1 MKNLT
6 QKIFL
11 IIMLIVLVVFGV
23 EIYSEFMVNHTYYNT
38 MFASWEN
45 WKTVVAAIIAAGV
58 PVLYL
63 IINKSFSLKKF
74 IIYLVSGLLLFSLLH
89 IRIKDGLVG
98 SGFIIYI
105 INNLLLFVLGA
116 YFIVG
121 TLALGKF
128 ISKLIIKFKE
138 NRIQE
143 LFLNFGLGLGII
155 LLLTQ
160 LLMGFGLFHPV
171 VVRVIFLGLSGIIWL
186 MRYELKE
193 DKNIISNLL
202 SGFKLENLKKN
213 RWQWIMLVLVIFSI
227 IYYFYGFQLS
237 FIPYSTAWDANHEYL
252 YVPKVI
258 AENFGIIRGNVGT
271 AGAMPFLRHSFIA
284 FWFSI
289 GKIFTGSWLSPDT
302 VAVSM
307 NFLSG
312 PFVLFFGLALIN
324 EAIEYFGEKLKLSQL
339 TKSLSFGTGWMTLLL
354 WLTSGMG
361 AFLVFVDNKTDLGVM
376 ALTILAILSGFI
388 FIRYISENKS
398 KKIFDKE
405 SLKYLILSGFFFALA
420 SMSKPSA
427 FIDVVVFGVLLVLLW
442 INSLVGIGVGT
453 IALGMM
459 GILQPV
465 NAADFMGVA
474 MGKLVVIIGA
484 IITLIGLAQIFIRN
498 TKQELFSK
506 RKLFS
511 YIVVWGISLLAS
523 LLIFKGPRLL
533 YKQVLAKD
541 AGIKN
546 FVEGLF
552 LANNNG
558 KEDKNIELKNKILLA
573 TNDFESLEAQNETDR
588 EILLRS
594 DNINKEG
601 SMEQCLNT
609 KFTKEELE
617 EGKKEAVVGNEDVGR
632 YVGYGWKE
640 FTDKRALSYG
650 LLRLIYP
657 KNNTCYG
664 ANSSARFLCKNKDYI
679 NAGNIEKLEEILKSG
694 KIKVGSPAE
703 ELITKTLEE
712 YKENPDSLR
721 TNIVNLKQYYE
732 NHSIYTQKGKIN
744 VPSLSYGLL
753 RLIYPK
759 NNTCYGAN
767 SSARFLCK
775 NKDYINAGNIE
786 KLEEILKS
794 GKIKVGSPAEELITK
809 TLEEYKE
816 NPDSLRT
823 NIVNLKQ
830 YYENHSIYTQKGKI
844 NVPYRYI
851 IPGNITFNRSLQN
864 LSSYYT
870 DIGFI
875 WMFIFIFTAF
885 GLIYSIIRKNQK
897 LFALSFA
904 TVVGW
909 AIWRVIGGAI
919 LWYGIG
925 LIMRTILVLS
935 MFIQDLINKDNDEG
949 HKLLLV
955 LTLGAL
961 GLWML
966 VQMFFNLIRISSQGA
981 SGPFLW
987 FKQSVGKVTEVTD
1000 DLRIEEKVKI
1010 GYSQKDVFDLQ
1021 FPHYN
1026 KFIEYTK
1033 DRDDKDG
1040 VLIAGTYLQY
1050 FLDNQRNLK
1059 SDGGLAWF
1067 WEQGS
1072 DENTCKMYQRIK
1084 SENIKYLVID
1094 PNIATVVMGEGNE
1107 SLFHRFFA
1115 KTDPISG
1122 KVIEKGSMLML
1133 AQLVDQGYGKL
1144 FYSNNLGAKYG
1155 FGLSDE
1161 ELTPFVGTKS
1171 KDELNYL
1178 RAQLAAA
1185 RFLPNSNELVN
1196 MIAQIFNSRVSNGKA
1211 VGDIADVYGKT
1222 IDEAKIINTMN
1233 VFLSNP
1239 ESVSVM
1245 VSTLTQDERFVL
1257 IQYINLYSS
1266 LRQNNIQQYQ
1276 EMINNIMMASLAGGS
1291 QLIIVELR

>member
-1 MKNLT
+1 MFLLFLKKFMKNLT

-11 IIMLIVLVVFGV
+11 IIMLVVLVVFWV
-23 EIYSEFMVNHTYYNT
+23 EIYSEFMVNHTYYNS

-45 WKTVVAAIIAAGV
+45 WKTVIAAIIAAWV

-89 IRIKDGLVG
+89 IRIKDGLVW

-105 INNLLLFVLGA
+105 INNLLLFVLWA
-116 YFIVG
+116 YFIVW

-160 LLMGFGLFHPV
+160 LLMWFGLFHPV
-171 VVRVIFLGLSGIIWL
+171 VVRIIFLGLSWIIWL
-186 MRYELKE
+186 MRDELKE

-202 SGFKLENLKKN
+202 SGFKLENVKKN
-213 RWQWIMLVLVIFSI
+213 RWQWIMLVLIIFSI

-258 AENFGIIRGNVGT
+258 AENFGIIRGNVWI
-271 AGAMPFLRHSFIA
+271 AGGMPFLRHSFIA

-289 GKIFTGSWLSPDT
+289 GKIFTWSWLSPDT

-339 TKSLSFGTGWMTLLL
+339 TKSLSFWTGWMTLLL

-442 INSLVGIGVGT
+442 INSLVGIWVWT

-459 GILQPV
+459 WILQPV
-465 NAADFMGVA
+465 NAADFMWVA
-474 MGKLVVIIGA
+474 MWKLVVIIWA
-484 IITLIGLAQIFIRN
+484 IITLIWLAQIFIRN

-511 YIVVWGISLLAS
+511 YIVVWWISLLAS
-523 LLIFKGPRLL
+523 LLIFKWPRLL

-541 AGIKN
+541 AWIKN

-552 LANNNG
+552 LANNG
-558 KEDKNIELKNKILLA
+558 KENKNIELKNKVLLA

-594 DNINKEG
+594 DNINKEW
-601 SMEQCLNT
+601 SMERCLNK

-617 EGKKEAVVGNEDVGR
+617 EWKKEAVVWNEDVGR
-632 YVGYGWKE
+632 YVWYGWKE
-640 FTDKRALSYG
+640 FTDKRALSYW

-694 KIKVGSPAE
+694 KIKVWSPAE

-732 NHSIYTQKGKIN
+732 NHSIYTQKW
-744 VPSLSYGLL
+744 
-753 RLIYPK
+753 
-759 NNTCYGAN
+759 
-767 SSARFLCK
+767 
-775 NKDYINAGNIE
+775 
-786 KLEEILKS
+786 
-794 GKIKVGSPAEELITK
+794 
-809 TLEEYKE
+809 
-816 NPDSLRT
+816 
-823 NIVNLKQ
+823 
-830 YYENHSIYTQKGKI
+830 KI

-851 IPGNITFNRSLQN
+851 IPWNITFNRSLQN

-875 WMFIFIFTAF
+875 WMFVFIFTAF

-909 AIWRVIGGAI
+909 AIWRVIGWAI

-961 GLWML
+961 GIWMI
-966 VQMFFNLIRISSQGA
+966 VQMFFNLIRISSQWA
-981 SGPFLW
+981 SWPFLW

-1010 GYSQKDVFDLQ
+1010 WYSQKDVFDLQ

-1059 SDGGLAWF
+1059 SDGWLAWF
-1067 WEQGS
+1067 WEQWS

-1094 PNIATVVMGEGNE
+1094 PNIATVVMWEGNE

-1133 AQLVDQGYGKL
+1133 AQLVDQWYGKL
-1144 FYSNNLGAKYG
+1144 FYSNNLWAKYG

-1161 ELTPFVGTKS
+1161 ELTPFVWTKS

-1196 MIAQIFNSRVSNGKA
+1196 MIAQIFSSRVSNGKA
-1211 VGDIADVYGKT
+1211 VWDIADVYGKT

>member
-1 MKNLT
+1 MFLLFLKKFMKNLT

-11 IIMLIVLVVFGV
+11 IIMLIVLVIFWV
-23 EIYSEFMVNHTYYNT
+23 EIYSEFMVNHTYYNS

-45 WKTVVAAIIAAGV
+45 WKTVIAAIIAAWV

-89 IRIKDGLVG
+89 IRIKDGLVW

-105 INNLLLFVLGA
+105 INNLLLFVLWA
-116 YFIVG
+116 YFIVW

-160 LLMGFGLFHPV
+160 LLMWFGLFHPV
-171 VVRVIFLGLSGIIWL
+171 VVRVIFLGLSWIIWL
-186 MRYELKE
+186 MRDELKE

-202 SGFKLENLKKN
+202 SGFKLENVKKN
-213 RWQWIMLVLVIFSI
+213 RWQWIMLVLIIFSI

-258 AENFGIIRGNVGT
+258 AENFGIIRGNVWT

-289 GKIFTGSWLSPDT
+289 GKIFTWSWLSPDT

-339 TKSLSFGTGWMTLLL
+339 TKSLSFWTGWMTLLL

-427 FIDVVVFGVLLVLLW
+427 FIDVVVFGVLLLLLW
-442 INSLVGIGVGT
+442 INSLVGIWVWT

-459 GILQPV
+459 WILQPV
-465 NAADFMGVA
+465 NAADFMWVA
-474 MGKLVVIIGA
+474 MWKLVVIIWA
-484 IITLIGLAQIFIRN
+484 IITLIWLAQIFIRN

-511 YIVVWGISLLAS
+511 YIVVWWISLLAS
-523 LLIFKGPRLL
+523 LLIFKWPRLL

-541 AGIKN
+541 AWIKN

-552 LANNNG
+552 LANNN
-558 KEDKNIELKNKILLA
+558 DKKDKSIELKNKILLA

-594 DNINKEG
+594 DNTNKEW
-601 SMEQCLNT
+601 SMERCLNA

-617 EGKKEAVVGNEDVGR
+617 EWKKEAVVWNEDVGR
-632 YVGYGWKE
+632 YVWYGWKE
-640 FTDKRALSYG
+640 FTDKRALSYW

-679 NAGNIEKLEEILKSG
+679 NAGNVEKLEEILKSG
-694 KIKVGSPAE
+694 KIKAWSPAE
-703 ELITKTLEE
+703 ELITKTLDE

-732 NHSIYTQKGKIN
+732 NHSIYTQKW
-744 VPSLSYGLL
+744 
-753 RLIYPK
+753 
-759 NNTCYGAN
+759 
-767 SSARFLCK
+767 
-775 NKDYINAGNIE
+775 
-786 KLEEILKS
+786 
-794 GKIKVGSPAEELITK
+794 
-809 TLEEYKE
+809 
-816 NPDSLRT
+816 
-823 NIVNLKQ
+823 
-830 YYENHSIYTQKGKI
+830 KI

-851 IPGNITFNRSLQN
+851 IPWNITFNRSLQN

-875 WMFIFIFTAF
+875 WMFVFIFTAF

-909 AIWRVIGGAI
+909 AIWRVIGLAI

-961 GLWML
+961 GIWMI
-966 VQMFFNLIRISSQGA
+966 VQMFFNLIRISSQWA
-981 SGPFLW
+981 SWPFLW

-1010 GYSQKDVFDLQ
+1010 WYSQKDVFDLQ

-1059 SDGGLAWF
+1059 SDGWLAWF
-1067 WEQGS
+1067 WEQWS

-1084 SENIKYLVID
+1084 SKNIKYLVID
-1094 PNIATVVMGEGNE
+1094 PNIATVVMWEGNE

-1133 AQLVDQGYGKL
+1133 AQLVDQWYGKL
-1144 FYSNNLGAKYG
+1144 FYSNNLWAKYG

-1161 ELTPFVGTKS
+1161 ELTPFVWTKS

-1211 VGDIADVYGKT
+1211 VWDIADVYGKT

-1245 VSTLTQDERFVL
+1245 VSTLTQNERFVL

>member
-1 MKNLT
+1 MKSLS

-11 IIMLIVLVVFGV
+11 VIMLVVLVVFGV
-23 EIYSEFMVNHTYYNT
+23 EIYSEFIANHTYYNS

-45 WKTVVAAIIAAGV
+45 WKTVISAIVATGV

-63 IINKSFSLKKF
+63 IINKKFSLKKF
-74 IIYLVSGLLLFSLLH
+74 IIYLISGLLIFSLLH
-89 IRIKDGLVG
+89 MGIKDGLIG
-98 SGFIIYI
+98 SGFVIFI
-105 INNLLLFVLGA
+105 INNLLLFILGA
-116 YFIVG
+116 YFVVG

-128 ISKLIIKFKE
+128 LSKKITKFKE

-155 LLLTQ
+155 LLLSQT
-160 LLMGFGLFHPV
+160 LMGFGLFHPIV
-171 VVRVIFLGLSGIIWL
+171 IRIIFLGLAGMIWL
-186 MRYELKE
+186 MKNELKE

-213 RWQWIMLVLVIFSI
+213 RWQWIMLILVIFSI

-271 AGAMPFLRHSFIA
+271 AGTIPFLRHSFIA

-289 GKIFTGSWLSPDT
+289 GKVFSGSWLSPDT
-302 VAVSM
+302 IAVSM

-312 PFVLFFGLALIN
+312 PLVLFFGLALIN

-339 TKSLSFGTGWMTLLL
+339 SKSLSLGTGWMTLLL

-376 ALTILAILSGFI
+376 ALRILAILSGFV
-388 FIRYISENKS
+388 FIRYISEHKS
-398 KKIFDKE
+398 KKLFDIE
-405 SLKYLILSGFFFALA
+405 SLKYLIMSGFFFALA
-420 SMSKPSA
+420 SMAKPTA
-427 FIDVVVFGVLLVLLW
+427 FIDIVVFGVLLLVLW
-442 INSLVGIGVGT
+442 INSLIGFGIGT

-459 GILQPV
+459 GILQPG
-465 NAADFMGVA
+465 NAVDFMGSS
-474 MGKLVVIIGA
+474 MGKWVVIIGA
-484 IITLIGLAQIFIRN
+484 IITIIGLIQLFIKN
-498 TKQELFSK
+498 KKQELFSK
-506 RKLFS
+506 KKLFS
-511 YIVVWGISLLAS
+511 YIVVWGISLVAS
-523 LLIFKGPRLL
+523 LLVFKGPRVL
-533 YKQVLAKD
+533 YKQVVAKD
-541 AGIKN
+541 IGIKN

-552 LANNNG
+552 LVNN
-558 KEDKNIELKNKILLA
+558 DKLENKKFELENKILLV
-573 TNDFESLEAQNETDR
+573 TNNFEDLESQNEIDR
-588 EILLRS
+588 EYREFLS
-594 DNINKEG
+594 DISSSNREL
-601 SMEQCLNT
+601 SFEQCLNT
-609 KFTKEELE
+609 EFTKEELE
-617 EGKKEAVVGNEDVGR
+617 KGKKEAVVGNEDVGR

-679 NAGNIEKLEEILKSG
+679 NAGNLEKLEEFLKSG
-694 KIKVGSPAE
+694 KIKVGSQAE
-703 ELITKTLEE
+703 NLITKTLEE
-712 YKENPDSLR
+712 YQENSGSLR

-732 NHSIYTQKGKIN
+732 NHSVYTQKGKI
-744 VPSLSYGLL
+744 S
-753 RLIYPK
+753 
-759 NNTCYGAN
+759 
-767 SSARFLCK
+767 
-775 NKDYINAGNIE
+775 
-786 KLEEILKS
+786 
-794 GKIKVGSPAEELITK
+794 
-809 TLEEYKE
+809 
-816 NPDSLRT
+816 
-823 NIVNLKQ
+823 
-830 YYENHSIYTQKGKI
+830 
-844 NVPYRYI
+844 VPYRYI

-875 WMFIFIFTAF
+875 WMFVFIFTVF
-885 GLIYSIIRKNQK
+885 GLIYSIIRRNQK

-904 TVVGW
+904 TVIGW

-925 LIMRTILVLS
+925 LIMRTILVVS
-935 MFIQDLINKDNDEG
+935 MFIQDLINKENDEN

-955 LTLGAL
+955 LTLGIL
-961 GLWML
+961 GLWMI

-987 FKQSVGKVTEVTD
+987 FKQSVGKVTEVAD
-1000 DLRIEEKVKI
+1000 DLRIEENVKI

-1026 KFIEYTK
+1026 KFIEHTK
-1033 DRDDKDG
+1033 NRNDNDG

-1050 FLDNQRNLK
+1050 FLDNQKNIK
-1059 SDGGLAWF
+1059 FDGGLSWF

-1072 DENTCKMYQRIK
+1072 DENVCKMYQRIR

-1115 KTDPISG
+1115 KTDPING
-1122 KVIEKGSMLML
+1122 KVLEKGSILML
-1133 AQLVDQGYGKL
+1133 AQLIDQGYGKL

-1155 FGLSDE
+1155 FELNDE
-1161 ELTPFVGTKS
+1161 ELSSFLGEKS
-1171 KDELNYL
+1171 KNELTYI

-1185 RFLPNSNELVN
+1185 RFLENSNDLVN
-1196 MIAQIFNSRVSNGKA
+1196 TIAQIFNARVSNGQA
-1211 VGDIADVYGKT
+1211 ISDIADVYGKT

-1239 ESVSVM
+1239 ENVSAM
-1245 VSTLTQDERFVL
+1245 VASLTQDERFVL
-1257 IQYINLYSS
+1257 IQYINLYSV
-1266 LRQNNIQQYQ
+1266 LKQNNIQQYQ
-1276 EMINNIMMASLAGGS
+1276 EMINNIMMNSLAGGS
-1291 QLIIVELR
+1291 QLIVVELR

>member
-1 MKNLT
+1 MFLLFLKKFMKNLT

-11 IIMLIVLVVFGV
+11 IIMLVVLVVFWV
-23 EIYSEFMVNHTYYNT
+23 EIYSEFMVNHTYYNS

-45 WKTVVAAIIAAGV
+45 WKTVIAAIIAAWI

-89 IRIKDGLVG
+89 IRIKDGLVW

-105 INNLLLFVLGA
+105 INNLLLFVLWA
-116 YFIVG
+116 YFIVW

-160 LLMGFGLFHPV
+160 LLMWFGLFHPV
-171 VVRVIFLGLSGIIWL
+171 VVRIIFLGLSWIIWL
-186 MRYELKE
+186 MRDELKE

-202 SGFKLENLKKN
+202 SGFKLENVKKN
-213 RWQWIMLVLVIFSI
+213 RWQWIMLVLIIFSI

-258 AENFGIIRGNVGT
+258 AENFGIIRGNVWI
-271 AGAMPFLRHSFIA
+271 AGGMPFLRHSFIA

-289 GKIFTGSWLSPDT
+289 GKIFTWSWLSPDT

-339 TKSLSFGTGWMTLLL
+339 TKSLSFWTGWMTLLL

-442 INSLVGIGVGT
+442 INSLVGIWVWT

-459 GILQPV
+459 WILQPV
-465 NAADFMGVA
+465 NAADFMWVA
-474 MGKLVVIIGA
+474 MWKWIAIIWVII
-484 IITLIGLAQIFIRN
+484 ILIWLVQMFIKN

-511 YIVVWGISLLAS
+511 YIVVWWISLLAS
-523 LLIFKGPRLL
+523 LLIFKWPRLL

-541 AGIKN
+541 AWIKN

-552 LANNNG
+552 LANNG
-558 KEDKNIELKNKILLA
+558 KENKNIELKNKVLLA

-594 DNINKEG
+594 DNINKEW
-601 SMEQCLNT
+601 SMERCLNK

-617 EGKKEAVVGNEDVGR
+617 EWKKEAVVWNEDVGR
-632 YVGYGWKE
+632 YVWYGWKE
-640 FTDKRALSYG
+640 FTDKRALSYW

-694 KIKVGSPAE
+694 KIKVWSPAE

-732 NHSIYTQKGKIN
+732 NHSIYTQKW
-744 VPSLSYGLL
+744 
-753 RLIYPK
+753 
-759 NNTCYGAN
+759 
-767 SSARFLCK
+767 
-775 NKDYINAGNIE
+775 
-786 KLEEILKS
+786 
-794 GKIKVGSPAEELITK
+794 
-809 TLEEYKE
+809 
-816 NPDSLRT
+816 
-823 NIVNLKQ
+823 
-830 YYENHSIYTQKGKI
+830 KI

-851 IPGNITFNRSLQN
+851 IPWNITFNRSLQN

-875 WMFIFIFTAF
+875 WMFVFIFTAF

-909 AIWRVIGGAI
+909 AIWRVIGWAI

-961 GLWML
+961 GIWMI
-966 VQMFFNLIRISSQGA
+966 VQMFFNLIRISSQWA
-981 SGPFLW
+981 SWPFLW

-1010 GYSQKDVFDLQ
+1010 WYSQKDVFDLQ

-1059 SDGGLAWF
+1059 SDGWLAWF
-1067 WEQGS
+1067 WEQWS

-1094 PNIATVVMGEGNE
+1094 PNIATVVMWEGNE

-1133 AQLVDQGYGKL
+1133 AQLVDQWYGKL
-1144 FYSNNLGAKYG
+1144 FYSNNLWAKYG

-1161 ELTPFVGTKS
+1161 ELTPFVWTKS

-1196 MIAQIFNSRVSNGKA
+1196 MIAQIFSSRVSNGKA
-1211 VGDIADVYGKT
+1211 VWDIADVYGKT

>member
-1 MKNLT
+1 MFLLFLKKFMKNLT

-11 IIMLIVLVVFGV
+11 IIMLVVLVVFWV
-23 EIYSEFMVNHTYYNT
+23 EIYSEFMVNHTYYNS

-45 WKTVVAAIIAAGV
+45 WKTVIAAIIAAWI

-89 IRIKDGLVG
+89 IRIKDGLVW

-105 INNLLLFVLGA
+105 INNLLLFVLWA
-116 YFIVG
+116 YFIVW

-160 LLMGFGLFHPV
+160 LLMWFGLFHPV
-171 VVRVIFLGLSGIIWL
+171 VVRIIFLGLSWIIWL
-186 MRYELKE
+186 MRDELKE

-202 SGFKLENLKKN
+202 SGFKLENVKKN
-213 RWQWIMLVLVIFSI
+213 RWQWIMLVLIIFSI

-258 AENFGIIRGNVGT
+258 AENFGIIRGNVWI
-271 AGAMPFLRHSFIA
+271 AGGMPFLRHSFIA

-289 GKIFTGSWLSPDT
+289 GKIFTWSWLSPDT

-339 TKSLSFGTGWMTLLL
+339 TKSLSFWTGWMTLLL

-442 INSLVGIGVGT
+442 INSLVGIWVWT

-459 GILQPV
+459 WILQPV
-465 NAADFMGVA
+465 NAADFMWVA
-474 MGKLVVIIGA
+474 MWKWIAIIWVII
-484 IITLIGLAQIFIRN
+484 ILIWLVQMFIKN

-511 YIVVWGISLLAS
+511 YIVVWWISLLAS
-523 LLIFKGPRLL
+523 LLIFKWPRLL

-541 AGIKN
+541 AWIKN

-552 LANNNG
+552 LANNG
-558 KEDKNIELKNKILLA
+558 KENKNIELKNKVLLA
-573 TNDFESLEAQNETDR
+573 TNDTDR
-588 EILLRS
+588 EILLIWKLRSTKWRS
-594 DNINKEG
+594 DNINKEW
-601 SMEQCLNT
+601 SMERCLNK

-617 EGKKEAVVGNEDVGR
+617 EWKKEAVVWNEDVGR
-632 YVGYGWKE
+632 YVWYGWKE
-640 FTDKRALSYG
+640 FTDKRALSYW

-694 KIKVGSPAE
+694 KIKVWSPAE

-732 NHSIYTQKGKIN
+732 NHSIYTQKW
-744 VPSLSYGLL
+744 
-753 RLIYPK
+753 
-759 NNTCYGAN
+759 
-767 SSARFLCK
+767 
-775 NKDYINAGNIE
+775 
-786 KLEEILKS
+786 
-794 GKIKVGSPAEELITK
+794 
-809 TLEEYKE
+809 
-816 NPDSLRT
+816 
-823 NIVNLKQ
+823 
-830 YYENHSIYTQKGKI
+830 KI

-851 IPGNITFNRSLQN
+851 IPWNITFNRSLQN

-875 WMFIFIFTAF
+875 WMFVFIFTAF

-909 AIWRVIGGAI
+909 AIWRVIGWAI

-961 GLWML
+961 GIWMI
-966 VQMFFNLIRISSQGA
+966 VQMFFNLIRISSQWA
-981 SGPFLW
+981 SWPFLW

-1010 GYSQKDVFDLQ
+1010 WYSQKDVFDLQ

-1059 SDGGLAWF
+1059 SDGWLAWF
-1067 WEQGS
+1067 WEQWS

-1094 PNIATVVMGEGNE
+1094 PNIATVVMWEGNE

-1133 AQLVDQGYGKL
+1133 AQLVDQWYGKL
-1144 FYSNNLGAKYG
+1144 FYSNNLWAKYG

-1161 ELTPFVGTKS
+1161 ELTPFVWTKS

-1196 MIAQIFNSRVSNGKA
+1196 MIAQIFSSRVSNGKA
-1211 VGDIADVYGKT
+1211 VWDIADVYGKT

>member
-1 MKNLT
+1 MFLLFLKKFMKNLT

-11 IIMLIVLVVFGV
+11 IIMLVVLVVFWV
-23 EIYSEFMVNHTYYNT
+23 EIYSEFMVNHTYYNS

-45 WKTVVAAIIAAGV
+45 WKTVIAAIIAAWI

-89 IRIKDGLVG
+89 IRIKDGLVW

-105 INNLLLFVLGA
+105 INNLLLFVLWA
-116 YFIVG
+116 YFIVW

-160 LLMGFGLFHPV
+160 LLMWFGLFHPV
-171 VVRVIFLGLSGIIWL
+171 VVRIIFLGLSWIIWL
-186 MRYELKE
+186 MRDELKE

-202 SGFKLENLKKN
+202 SGFKLENVKKN
-213 RWQWIMLVLVIFSI
+213 RWQWIMLVLIIFSI

-258 AENFGIIRGNVGT
+258 AENFGIIRGNVWI
-271 AGAMPFLRHSFIA
+271 AGGMPFLRHSFIA

-289 GKIFTGSWLSPDT
+289 GKIFTWSWLSPDT

-339 TKSLSFGTGWMTLLL
+339 TKSLSFWTGWMTLLL

-442 INSLVGIGVGT
+442 INSLVGIWVWT

-459 GILQPV
+459 WILQPV
-465 NAADFMGVA
+465 NAADFMWVA
-474 MGKLVVIIGA
+474 MWKLVVIIWA
-484 IITLIGLAQIFIRN
+484 IITLIWLAQIFIRN

-511 YIVVWGISLLAS
+511 YIVVWWISLLAS
-523 LLIFKGPRLL
+523 LLIFKWPRLL

-541 AGIKN
+541 AWIKN

-552 LANNNG
+552 LANND
-558 KEDKNIELKNKILLA
+558 KEDKNIELKNKVLLA

-594 DNINKEG
+594 DNINKEW

-617 EGKKEAVVGNEDVGR
+617 EWKKEAVVWNEDVGR
-632 YVGYGWKE
+632 YVWYGWKE
-640 FTDKRALSYG
+640 FTDKRALSYW

-694 KIKVGSPAE
+694 KIKVWSPAE

-732 NHSIYTQKGKIN
+732 NHSIYTQKW
-744 VPSLSYGLL
+744 
-753 RLIYPK
+753 
-759 NNTCYGAN
+759 
-767 SSARFLCK
+767 
-775 NKDYINAGNIE
+775 
-786 KLEEILKS
+786 
-794 GKIKVGSPAEELITK
+794 
-809 TLEEYKE
+809 
-816 NPDSLRT
+816 
-823 NIVNLKQ
+823 
-830 YYENHSIYTQKGKI
+830 KI

-851 IPGNITFNRSLQN
+851 IPWNITFNRSLQN

-875 WMFIFIFTAF
+875 WMFVFIFTAF

-909 AIWRVIGGAI
+909 AIWRVIGWAI

-961 GLWML
+961 GIWMI
-966 VQMFFNLIRISSQGA
+966 VQMFFNLIRISSQWA
-981 SGPFLW
+981 SWPFLW

-1010 GYSQKDVFDLQ
+1010 WYSQKDVFDLQ

-1059 SDGGLAWF
+1059 SDGWLAWF
-1067 WEQGS
+1067 WEQWS

-1094 PNIATVVMGEGNE
+1094 PNIATVVMWEGNE

-1133 AQLVDQGYGKL
+1133 AQLVDQWYGKL
-1144 FYSNNLGAKYG
+1144 FYSNNLWAKYG

-1161 ELTPFVGTKS
+1161 ELTPFVWTKS

-1211 VGDIADVYGKT
+1211 VWDIADVYGKT

>member
-11 IIMLIVLVVFGV
+11 IIMLIVLVVFWV
-23 EIYSEFMVNHTYYNT
+23 EIYSEFMVNHTYYNS

-45 WKTVVAAIIAAGV
+45 WKTVIAAIIAAWI

-89 IRIKDGLVG
+89 IRIKDGLVW

-105 INNLLLFVLGA
+105 INNLLLFVLWA
-116 YFIVG
+116 YFIVW

-160 LLMGFGLFHPV
+160 LLMWFGLFHPV
-171 VVRVIFLGLSGIIWL
+171 VVRIIFLGLSWIIWL
-186 MRYELKE
+186 MRDELKE
-193 DKNIISNLL
+193 DKNIISDLL
-202 SGFKLENLKKN
+202 SGFKLENVKKN
-213 RWQWIMLVLVIFSI
+213 RWQWIMLVLIIFSI

-258 AENFGIIRGNVGT
+258 AENFGIIRGNVWT

-289 GKIFTGSWLSPDT
+289 GKIFTWSWLSPDT

-339 TKSLSFGTGWMTLLL
+339 TKSLSFWTGWMTLLL

-398 KKIFDKE
+398 KKLFDKE

-427 FIDVVVFGVLLVLLW
+427 FIDVVVFGVLLLLLW
-442 INSLVGIGVGT
+442 INSLVGIGVWT

-459 GILQPV
+459 WILQPV
-465 NAADFMGVA
+465 NAVDFMWVA
-474 MGKLVVIIGA
+474 MWKWVVIIWA
-484 IITLIGLAQIFIRN
+484 IITLIWLVQMFIKN

-511 YIVVWGISLLAS
+511 YIVVWWISLLAS
-523 LLIFKGPRLL
+523 LLIFKWPRLL
-533 YKQVLAKD
+533 YKQVLAED
-541 AGIKN
+541 TWIKN

-552 LANNNG
+552 LANND
-558 KEDKNIELKNKILLA
+558 KEDKNIELKNKVLLA
-573 TNDFESLEAQNETDR
+573 TNDFENLEAQNETDR

-594 DNINKEG
+594 DNINKEW
-601 SMEQCLNT
+601 SMERCLNT

-617 EGKKEAVVGNEDVGR
+617 EWKKEAVVWNEDVGR
-632 YVGYGWKE
+632 YVWYGWKE
-640 FTDKRALSYG
+640 FTDKRALSYW

-679 NAGNIEKLEEILKSG
+679 NAGNVEKLEEILKSG
-694 KIKVGSPAE
+694 KIKAWSPAE
-703 ELITKTLEE
+703 ELIIKTLDE

-732 NHSIYTQKGKIN
+732 NHSIYTQKW
-744 VPSLSYGLL
+744 
-753 RLIYPK
+753 
-759 NNTCYGAN
+759 
-767 SSARFLCK
+767 
-775 NKDYINAGNIE
+775 
-786 KLEEILKS
+786 
-794 GKIKVGSPAEELITK
+794 
-809 TLEEYKE
+809 
-816 NPDSLRT
+816 
-823 NIVNLKQ
+823 
-830 YYENHSIYTQKGKI
+830 KI

-851 IPGNITFNRSLQN
+851 IPWNITFNRSLQN

-875 WMFIFIFTAF
+875 WMFVFIFTAF

-909 AIWRVIGGAI
+909 AIWRVIWWAI

-966 VQMFFNLIRISSQGA
+966 VQMFFNLIRISSQWA
-981 SGPFLW
+981 SWPFLW
-987 FKQSVGKVTEVTD
+987 FKQSVGQVTEVTD
-1000 DLRIEEKVKI
+1000 DLRIEEKIKI
-1010 GYSQKDVFDLQ
+1010 WYSQKDVFDLQ

-1050 FLDNQRNLK
+1050 FWIIKNLK
-1059 SDGGLAWF
+1059 FDGWLAWF
-1067 WEQGS
+1067 WEQWS

-1084 SENIKYLVID
+1084 SENVKHLVID
-1094 PNIATVVMGEGNE
+1094 PNIATVVMWEGNE

-1133 AQLVDQGYGKL
+1133 AQLVDQWYGKL
-1144 FYSNNLGAKYG
+1144 FYSNNLWAKYG

-1161 ELTPFVGTKS
+1161 ELTPFVWTKS

-1196 MIAQIFNSRVSNGKA
+1196 MIAQIFNSRILNGKA
-1211 VGDIADVYGKT
+1211 VWDIADVYGK
-1222 IDEAKIINTMN
+1222 IVDEAKIINAVN
-1233 VFLSNP
+1233 VFLSTP
-1239 ESVSVM
+1239 ESTPVI
-1245 VSTLTQDERFVL
+1245 VSTLTQDERFIL

-1266 LRQNNIQQYQ
+1266 LKQNNIQQYQ

>member
-11 IIMLIVLVVFGV
+11 IIMLIVLVVFWV
-23 EIYSEFMVNHTYYNT
+23 EIYSEFMINHTYYNS

-45 WKTVVAAIIAAGV
+45 WKTVIAAIIAAWI

-89 IRIKDGLVG
+89 IRIKDGLVW

-105 INNLLLFVLGA
+105 INNLLLFVLWA
-116 YFIVG
+116 YFIVW

-160 LLMGFGLFHPV
+160 LLMWFGLFHPV
-171 VVRVIFLGLSGIIWL
+171 VVRIIFLGLSWIIWL
-186 MRYELKE
+186 MRDELKE
-193 DKNIISNLL
+193 DKNIISDLL
-202 SGFKLENLKKN
+202 SGFKLENVKKN
-213 RWQWIMLVLVIFSI
+213 RWQWIMLVLIIFSI

-258 AENFGIIRGNVGT
+258 AENFGIIRGNVWT

-289 GKIFTGSWLSPDT
+289 GKIFTWSWLSPDT

-339 TKSLSFGTGWMTLLL
+339 TKSLSFWTGWMTLLL

-398 KKIFDKE
+398 KKLFDKE

-427 FIDVVVFGVLLVLLW
+427 FIDVVVFGVLLLLLW
-442 INSLVGIGVGT
+442 INSLVGIGVWT

-459 GILQPV
+459 WILQPV
-465 NAADFMGVA
+465 NAVDFMWVA
-474 MGKLVVIIGA
+474 MWKWVVIIWA
-484 IITLIGLAQIFIRN
+484 IITLIWLVQMFIKN

-511 YIVVWGISLLAS
+511 YIVVWWISLLAS
-523 LLIFKGPRLL
+523 LLIFKWPRLL
-533 YKQVLAKD
+533 YKQVLAED
-541 AGIKN
+541 TWIKN

-552 LANNNG
+552 LANND
-558 KEDKNIELKNKILLA
+558 KEDKNIELKNKVLLA
-573 TNDFESLEAQNETDR
+573 TNDFENLEAQNETDR

-594 DNINKEG
+594 DNINKEW
-601 SMEQCLNT
+601 SMERCLNT

-617 EGKKEAVVGNEDVGR
+617 EWKKEAVVWNEDVGR
-632 YVGYGWKE
+632 YVWYGWKE
-640 FTDKRALSYG
+640 FTDKRALSYW

-679 NAGNIEKLEEILKSG
+679 NAGNVEKLEEILKSG
-694 KIKVGSPAE
+694 KIKAWSPAE
-703 ELITKTLEE
+703 ELITKTLDE

-732 NHSIYTQKGKIN
+732 NHSIYTQKW
-744 VPSLSYGLL
+744 
-753 RLIYPK
+753 
-759 NNTCYGAN
+759 
-767 SSARFLCK
+767 
-775 NKDYINAGNIE
+775 
-786 KLEEILKS
+786 
-794 GKIKVGSPAEELITK
+794 
-809 TLEEYKE
+809 
-816 NPDSLRT
+816 
-823 NIVNLKQ
+823 
-830 YYENHSIYTQKGKI
+830 KI

-851 IPGNITFNRSLQN
+851 IPWNITFNRSLQN

-875 WMFIFIFTAF
+875 WMFVFIFTAF

-909 AIWRVIGGAI
+909 AIWRVIWWAI

-966 VQMFFNLIRISSQGA
+966 VQMFFNLIRISSQWA
-981 SGPFLW
+981 SWPFLW
-987 FKQSVGKVTEVTD
+987 FKQSVGQVTEVTD
-1000 DLRIEEKVKI
+1000 DLRIEEKIKI
-1010 GYSQKDVFDLQ
+1010 WYSQKDVFDLQ

-1050 FLDNQRNLK
+1050 FLDNQKNLK
-1059 SDGGLAWF
+1059 FDGWLAWF
-1067 WEQGS
+1067 WEQWS

-1084 SENIKYLVID
+1084 SENVKHLVID
-1094 PNIATVVMGEGNE
+1094 PNIATVVMWEGNE

-1133 AQLVDQGYGKL
+1133 AQLVDQWYGKL
-1144 FYSNNLGAKYG
+1144 FYSNNLWAKYG

-1161 ELTPFVGTKS
+1161 ELTPFVWTKS

-1196 MIAQIFNSRVSNGKA
+1196 MIAQIFNSRILNGKA
-1211 VGDIADVYGKT
+1211 VWDIADVYGK
-1222 IDEAKIINTMN
+1222 IVDEAKIINAVN
-1233 VFLSNP
+1233 VFLSTP
-1239 ESVSVM
+1239 ESTPVI
-1245 VSTLTQDERFVL
+1245 VSTLTQDERFIL

-1266 LRQNNIQQYQ
+1266 LKQNNIQQYQ

>member
-11 IIMLIVLVVFGV
+11 IIMLIVLVVFWV
-23 EIYSEFMVNHTYYNT
+23 EIYSEFMVNHTYYNS

-45 WKTVVAAIIAAGV
+45 WKTVIAAIIAAWI

-89 IRIKDGLVG
+89 IRIKDGLVW

-105 INNLLLFVLGA
+105 INNLLLFVLWA
-116 YFIVG
+116 YFIVW

-160 LLMGFGLFHPV
+160 LLMWFGLFHPV
-171 VVRVIFLGLSGIIWL
+171 VVRIIFLGLSWIIWL
-186 MRYELKE
+186 MRDELKE
-193 DKNIISNLL
+193 DKNIISDLL
-202 SGFKLENLKKN
+202 SGFKLENVKKN
-213 RWQWIMLVLVIFSI
+213 RWQWIMLVLIIFSI

-258 AENFGIIRGNVGT
+258 AENFGIIRGNVWT

-289 GKIFTGSWLSPDT
+289 GKIFTWSWLSPDT

-339 TKSLSFGTGWMTLLL
+339 TKSLSFWTGWMTLLL

-398 KKIFDKE
+398 KKLFDKE

-427 FIDVVVFGVLLVLLW
+427 FIDVVVFGVLLLLLW
-442 INSLVGIGVGT
+442 INSLVGIGVWT

-459 GILQPV
+459 WILQPV
-465 NAADFMGVA
+465 NAVDFMWVA
-474 MGKLVVIIGA
+474 MWKWVVIIWA
-484 IITLIGLAQIFIRN
+484 IITLIWLVQMFIKN

-511 YIVVWGISLLAS
+511 YIVVWWISLLAS
-523 LLIFKGPRLL
+523 LLIFKWPRLL
-533 YKQVLAKD
+533 YKQVLAED
-541 AGIKN
+541 TWIKN

-552 LANNNG
+552 LANND
-558 KEDKNIELKNKILLA
+558 KEDKNIELKNKVLLA
-573 TNDFESLEAQNETDR
+573 TNDFENLEAQNETDR

-594 DNINKEG
+594 DNINKEW
-601 SMEQCLNT
+601 SMERCLNT

-617 EGKKEAVVGNEDVGR
+617 EWKKEAVVWNEDVGR
-632 YVGYGWKE
+632 YVWYGWKE
-640 FTDKRALSYG
+640 FTDKRALSYW

-679 NAGNIEKLEEILKSG
+679 NAGNVEKLEEILKSG
-694 KIKVGSPAE
+694 KIKAWSPAE
-703 ELITKTLEE
+703 ELIIKTLDE

-732 NHSIYTQKGKIN
+732 NHSIYTQKW
-744 VPSLSYGLL
+744 
-753 RLIYPK
+753 
-759 NNTCYGAN
+759 
-767 SSARFLCK
+767 
-775 NKDYINAGNIE
+775 
-786 KLEEILKS
+786 
-794 GKIKVGSPAEELITK
+794 
-809 TLEEYKE
+809 
-816 NPDSLRT
+816 
-823 NIVNLKQ
+823 
-830 YYENHSIYTQKGKI
+830 KI

-851 IPGNITFNRSLQN
+851 IPWNITFNRSLQN

-875 WMFIFIFTAF
+875 WMFVFIFTAF

-909 AIWRVIGGAI
+909 AIWRVIWWAI

-966 VQMFFNLIRISSQGA
+966 VQMFFNLIRISSQWA
-981 SGPFLW
+981 SWPFLW
-987 FKQSVGKVTEVTD
+987 FKQSVGQVTEVTD
-1000 DLRIEEKVKI
+1000 DLRIEEKIKI
-1010 GYSQKDVFDLQ
+1010 WYSQKDVFDLQ

-1050 FLDNQRNLK
+1050 FLDNQKNLK
-1059 SDGGLAWF
+1059 FDGWLAWF
-1067 WEQGS
+1067 WEQWS

-1084 SENIKYLVID
+1084 SENVKHLVID
-1094 PNIATVVMGEGNE
+1094 PNIATVVMWEGNE

-1133 AQLVDQGYGKL
+1133 AQLVDQWYGKL
-1144 FYSNNLGAKYG
+1144 FYSNNLWAKYG

-1161 ELTPFVGTKS
+1161 ELTPFVWTKS

-1196 MIAQIFNSRVSNGKA
+1196 MIAQIFNSRILNGKA
-1211 VGDIADVYGKT
+1211 VWDIADVYGK
-1222 IDEAKIINTMN
+1222 IVDEAKIINAVN
-1233 VFLSNP
+1233 VFLSTP
-1239 ESVSVM
+1239 ESTPVI
-1245 VSTLTQDERFVL
+1245 VSTLTQDERFIL

-1266 LRQNNIQQYQ
+1266 LKQNNIQQYQ
-1276 EMINNIMMASLAGGS
+1276 EMINSIMMASLAGGS

>member
-11 IIMLIVLVVFGV
+11 IIMLIVLVVFWV
-23 EIYSEFMVNHTYYNT
+23 EIYSEFMVNHTYYNS

-45 WKTVVAAIIAAGV
+45 WKTVIAAIIAAWI

-89 IRIKDGLVG
+89 IRIKDGLVW

-105 INNLLLFVLGA
+105 INNLLLFVLWA
-116 YFIVG
+116 YFIVW

-160 LLMGFGLFHPV
+160 LLMWFGLFHPV
-171 VVRVIFLGLSGIIWL
+171 VVRIIFLGLSWIIWL
-186 MRYELKE
+186 MRDELKE
-193 DKNIISNLL
+193 DKNIISDLL
-202 SGFKLENLKKN
+202 SGFKLENVKKN
-213 RWQWIMLVLVIFSI
+213 RWQWIMLVLIIFSI

-258 AENFGIIRGNVGT
+258 AENFGIIRGNVWT

-289 GKIFTGSWLSPDT
+289 GKIFTWSWLSPDT

-339 TKSLSFGTGWMTLLL
+339 TKSLSFWTGWMTLLL

-398 KKIFDKE
+398 KKLFDKE

-427 FIDVVVFGVLLVLLW
+427 FIDVVVFGVLLLLLW
-442 INSLVGIGVGT
+442 INSLVGIGVWT

-459 GILQPV
+459 WILQPV
-465 NAADFMGVA
+465 NAVDFMWVA
-474 MGKLVVIIGA
+474 MWKWVVIIWA
-484 IITLIGLAQIFIRN
+484 IITLIWLVQMFIKN

-511 YIVVWGISLLAS
+511 YIVVWWISLLAS
-523 LLIFKGPRLL
+523 LLIFKWPRLL
-533 YKQVLAKD
+533 YRQVLAKD
-541 AGIKN
+541 TWIKN

-552 LANNNG
+552 LANND
-558 KEDKNIELKNKILLA
+558 KEDKNIELKNKVLLA
-573 TNDFESLEAQNETDR
+573 TNDFENLEAQNETDR

-594 DNINKEG
+594 DNINKEW
-601 SMEQCLNT
+601 SMERCLNT

-617 EGKKEAVVGNEDVGR
+617 EWKKEAVVWNEDVGR
-632 YVGYGWKE
+632 YVWYGWKE
-640 FTDKRALSYG
+640 FTDKRALSYW

-679 NAGNIEKLEEILKSG
+679 NAGNVEKLEEILKSG
-694 KIKVGSPAE
+694 KIKAWSPAE
-703 ELITKTLEE
+703 ELIIKTLDE

-732 NHSIYTQKGKIN
+732 NHSIYTQKW
-744 VPSLSYGLL
+744 
-753 RLIYPK
+753 
-759 NNTCYGAN
+759 
-767 SSARFLCK
+767 
-775 NKDYINAGNIE
+775 
-786 KLEEILKS
+786 
-794 GKIKVGSPAEELITK
+794 
-809 TLEEYKE
+809 
-816 NPDSLRT
+816 
-823 NIVNLKQ
+823 
-830 YYENHSIYTQKGKI
+830 KI

-851 IPGNITFNRSLQN
+851 IPWNITFNRSLQN

-875 WMFIFIFTAF
+875 WMFVFIFTAF

-909 AIWRVIGGAI
+909 AIWRVIWWAI

-966 VQMFFNLIRISSQGA
+966 VQMFFNLIRISSQWA
-981 SGPFLW
+981 SWPFLW
-987 FKQSVGKVTEVTD
+987 FKQSVGQVTEVTD
-1000 DLRIEEKVKI
+1000 DLRIEEKIKI
-1010 GYSQKDVFDLQ
+1010 WYSQKDVFDLQ

-1050 FLDNQRNLK
+1050 FLDNQKNLK
-1059 SDGGLAWF
+1059 FDGWLAWF
-1067 WEQGS
+1067 WEQWS

-1084 SENIKYLVID
+1084 SENVKHLVID
-1094 PNIATVVMGEGNE
+1094 PNIATVVMWEGNE

-1133 AQLVDQGYGKL
+1133 AQLVDQWYGKL
-1144 FYSNNLGAKYG
+1144 FYSNNLWAKYG

-1161 ELTPFVGTKS
+1161 ELTPFVWTKS

-1196 MIAQIFNSRVSNGKA
+1196 MIAQIFNSRILNGKA
-1211 VGDIADVYGKT
+1211 VWDIADVYGK
-1222 IDEAKIINTMN
+1222 IVDEAKIINAVN
-1233 VFLSNP
+1233 VFLSTP
-1239 ESVSVM
+1239 ESTPVI
-1245 VSTLTQDERFVL
+1245 VSTLTQDERFIL

-1266 LRQNNIQQYQ
+1266 LKQNNIQQYQ

>member
-11 IIMLIVLVVFGV
+11 IIMLIVLVVFWV
-23 EIYSEFMVNHTYYNT
+23 EIYSEFMVNHTYYNS

-45 WKTVVAAIIAAGV
+45 WKTVIAAIIAAWI

-89 IRIKDGLVG
+89 IRIKDGLVW

-105 INNLLLFVLGA
+105 INNLLLFVLWA
-116 YFIVG
+116 YFIVW

-160 LLMGFGLFHPV
+160 LLMWFGLFHPV
-171 VVRVIFLGLSGIIWL
+171 VVRIIFLGLSWIIWL
-186 MRYELKE
+186 MRDELKE
-193 DKNIISNLL
+193 DKNIISDLL
-202 SGFKLENLKKN
+202 SGFKLENVKKN
-213 RWQWIMLVLVIFSI
+213 RWQWIMLVLIIFSI

-258 AENFGIIRGNVGT
+258 AENFGIIRGNVWT

-289 GKIFTGSWLSPDT
+289 GKIFTWSWLSPDT

-339 TKSLSFGTGWMTLLL
+339 TKSLSFWTGWMTLLL

-398 KKIFDKE
+398 KKLFDKE

-427 FIDVVVFGVLLVLLW
+427 FIDVVVFGVLLLLLW
-442 INSLVGIGVGT
+442 INSLVGIGVWT

-459 GILQPV
+459 WILQPV
-465 NAADFMGVA
+465 NAVDFMWVA
-474 MGKLVVIIGA
+474 MWKWVVIIWA
-484 IITLIGLAQIFIRN
+484 IITLIWLVQMFIKN

-511 YIVVWGISLLAS
+511 YIVVWWISLLAS
-523 LLIFKGPRLL
+523 LLIFKWPRLL
-533 YKQVLAKD
+533 YKQVLAED
-541 AGIKN
+541 TWIKN

-552 LANNNG
+552 LANND
-558 KEDKNIELKNKILLA
+558 KEDKNIELKNKVLLA
-573 TNDFESLEAQNETDR
+573 TNDFENLEAQNETDR

-594 DNINKEG
+594 DNINKEW
-601 SMEQCLNT
+601 SMERCLNT

-617 EGKKEAVVGNEDVGR
+617 EWKKEAVVWNEDVGR
-632 YVGYGWKE
+632 YVWYGWKE
-640 FTDKRALSYG
+640 FTDKRALSYW

-679 NAGNIEKLEEILKSG
+679 NAGNVEKLEEILKSG
-694 KIKVGSPAE
+694 KIKAWSPAE
-703 ELITKTLEE
+703 ELIIKTLDE

-732 NHSIYTQKGKIN
+732 NHSIYTQKW
-744 VPSLSYGLL
+744 
-753 RLIYPK
+753 
-759 NNTCYGAN
+759 
-767 SSARFLCK
+767 
-775 NKDYINAGNIE
+775 
-786 KLEEILKS
+786 
-794 GKIKVGSPAEELITK
+794 
-809 TLEEYKE
+809 
-816 NPDSLRT
+816 
-823 NIVNLKQ
+823 
-830 YYENHSIYTQKGKI
+830 KI

-851 IPGNITFNRSLQN
+851 IPWNITFNRSLQN

-875 WMFIFIFTAF
+875 WMFVFIFTAF

-909 AIWRVIGGAI
+909 AIWRVIWWAI

-961 GLWML
+961 GIWML
-966 VQMFFNLIRISSQGA
+966 VQMFFNLIRISSQWA
-981 SGPFLW
+981 SWPFLW
-987 FKQSVGKVTEVTD
+987 FKQSVGQVTEVTD
-1000 DLRIEEKVKI
+1000 DLRIEEKIKI
-1010 GYSQKDVFDLQ
+1010 WYSQKDVFDLQ

-1050 FLDNQRNLK
+1050 FLDNQKNLK
-1059 SDGGLAWF
+1059 FDGWLAWF
-1067 WEQGS
+1067 WEQWS

-1084 SENIKYLVID
+1084 SENVKHLVID
-1094 PNIATVVMGEGNE
+1094 PNIATVVMWEGNE

-1133 AQLVDQGYGKL
+1133 AQLVDQWYGKL
-1144 FYSNNLGAKYG
+1144 FYSNNLWAKYG

-1161 ELTPFVGTKS
+1161 ELTPFVWTKS

-1196 MIAQIFNSRVSNGKA
+1196 MIAQIFNSRILNGKA
-1211 VGDIADVYGKT
+1211 VWDIADVYGK
-1222 IDEAKIINTMN
+1222 IVDEAKIINAVN
-1233 VFLSNP
+1233 VFLSTP
-1239 ESVSVM
+1239 ESTPVI
-1245 VSTLTQDERFVL
+1245 VSTLTQDERFIL

-1266 LRQNNIQQYQ
+1266 LKQNNIQQYQ

>member
-1 MKNLT
+1 MFLLFLKKFMKNLT

-11 IIMLIVLVVFGV
+11 IIMLVVLVVFWV
-23 EIYSEFMVNHTYYNT
+23 EIYSEFMVNHTYYNS

-45 WKTVVAAIIAAGV
+45 WKTVIAAIIAAWV

-89 IRIKDGLVG
+89 IRIKDGLVW

-105 INNLLLFVLGA
+105 INDLLLFVLWA
-116 YFIVG
+116 YFIVW

-160 LLMGFGLFHPV
+160 LLMWFGLFHPV
-171 VVRVIFLGLSGIIWL
+171 VVRIIFLGLSWIIWL
-186 MRYELKE
+186 MRDELKE

-258 AENFGIIRGNVGT
+258 AENFGIIRGNVWI
-271 AGAMPFLRHSFIA
+271 AGGMPFLRHSFIA

-289 GKIFTGSWLSPDT
+289 GKIFTWSWLSPDT

-339 TKSLSFGTGWMTLLL
+339 TKSLSFWTGWMTLLL

-442 INSLVGIGVGT
+442 INSLVGIWVWT

-459 GILQPV
+459 WILQPV
-465 NAADFMGVA
+465 NAADFMWVA
-474 MGKLVVIIGA
+474 MWKLVVIIWA
-484 IITLIGLAQIFIRN
+484 IITLIWLAQIFIRN

-511 YIVVWGISLLAS
+511 YIVVWWISLLAS
-523 LLIFKGPRLL
+523 LLIFKWPRLL

-541 AGIKN
+541 AWIKN

-552 LANNNG
+552 LANND
-558 KEDKNIELKNKILLA
+558 KEDKNIELKNKVLLA

-594 DNINKEG
+594 DNINKEW

-617 EGKKEAVVGNEDVGR
+617 EWKKEAVVWNEDVGR
-632 YVGYGWKE
+632 YVWYGWKE
-640 FTDKRALSYG
+640 FTDKRALSYW

-694 KIKVGSPAE
+694 KIKVWSPAE

-732 NHSIYTQKGKIN
+732 NHSIYTQKW
-744 VPSLSYGLL
+744 
-753 RLIYPK
+753 
-759 NNTCYGAN
+759 
-767 SSARFLCK
+767 
-775 NKDYINAGNIE
+775 
-786 KLEEILKS
+786 
-794 GKIKVGSPAEELITK
+794 
-809 TLEEYKE
+809 
-816 NPDSLRT
+816 
-823 NIVNLKQ
+823 
-830 YYENHSIYTQKGKI
+830 KI

-851 IPGNITFNRSLQN
+851 IPWNITFNRSLQN

-875 WMFIFIFTAF
+875 WMFVFIFTAF

-909 AIWRVIGGAI
+909 AIWRVIGWAI

-961 GLWML
+961 GIWMI
-966 VQMFFNLIRISSQGA
+966 VQMFFNLIRISSQWA
-981 SGPFLW
+981 SWPFLW

-1010 GYSQKDVFDLQ
+1010 WYSQKDVFDLQ

-1059 SDGGLAWF
+1059 SDGWLAWF
-1067 WEQGS
+1067 WEQWS

-1094 PNIATVVMGEGNE
+1094 PNIATVVMWEGNE

-1133 AQLVDQGYGKL
+1133 AQLVDQWYGKL
-1144 FYSNNLGAKYG
+1144 FYSNNLWAKYG

-1161 ELTPFVGTKS
+1161 ELTPFVWTKS

-1196 MIAQIFNSRVSNGKA
+1196 MIAQIFSSRVSNGKA
-1211 VGDIADVYGKT
+1211 VWDIADVYGKT

>member
-11 IIMLIVLVVFGV
+11 IIMLIVLVIFWV
-23 EIYSEFMVNHTYYNT
+23 EIYSEFMVNHTYYNS

-45 WKTVVAAIIAAGV
+45 WKTVIAAIIAAWV

-89 IRIKDGLVG
+89 IRIKDGLVW

-105 INNLLLFVLGA
+105 INNLLLFVLWA
-116 YFIVG
+116 YFIVW
-121 TLALGKF
+121 TLALGRF
-128 ISKLIIKFKE
+128 VSKLIIKFKE

-160 LLMGFGLFHPV
+160 LLMWFGLFHPV
-171 VVRVIFLGLSGIIWL
+171 VVRVIFLGLSWIIWL

-258 AENFGIIRGNVGT
+258 AENFGIIRGNVWT

-289 GKIFTGSWLSPDT
+289 GKIFTWSWLSPDT

-339 TKSLSFGTGWMTLLL
+339 TKSLSFWTGWMTLLL

-398 KKIFDKE
+398 KKLFDKE

-427 FIDVVVFGVLLVLLW
+427 FIDVVVFGVLLLLLW
-442 INSLVGIGVGT
+442 INSLVGIWVWT

-459 GILQPV
+459 WILQPV
-465 NAADFMGVA
+465 NAVDFMWVA
-474 MGKLVVIIGA
+474 MWKWVVIIWA
-484 IITLIGLAQIFIRN
+484 IITLIWLVQMFIKN
-498 TKQELFSK
+498 TKQELFPK

-511 YIVVWGISLLAS
+511 YIVVWWISLLAS
-523 LLIFKGPRLL
+523 LLIFKWPRLL

-541 AGIKN
+541 TWIKN

-552 LANNNG
+552 LANND
-558 KEDKNIELKNKILLA
+558 KEDKNIELKNKVLLA

-594 DNINKEG
+594 DNTNKEW
-601 SMEQCLNT
+601 SMERCLNA

-617 EGKKEAVVGNEDVGR
+617 EWKKEAVVWNEDVGR
-632 YVGYGWKE
+632 YVWYGWKE
-640 FTDKRALSYG
+640 FTDKRALSYW

-679 NAGNIEKLEEILKSG
+679 NAGNVEKLEEILKSG
-694 KIKVGSPAE
+694 KIKAWSPAE
-703 ELITKTLEE
+703 ELIIKTLDE

-732 NHSIYTQKGKIN
+732 NHSIYTQKW
-744 VPSLSYGLL
+744 
-753 RLIYPK
+753 
-759 NNTCYGAN
+759 
-767 SSARFLCK
+767 
-775 NKDYINAGNIE
+775 
-786 KLEEILKS
+786 
-794 GKIKVGSPAEELITK
+794 
-809 TLEEYKE
+809 
-816 NPDSLRT
+816 
-823 NIVNLKQ
+823 
-830 YYENHSIYTQKGKI
+830 KI

-851 IPGNITFNRSLQN
+851 IPWNITFNRSLQN

-875 WMFIFIFTAF
+875 WMFVFIFTAF

-909 AIWRVIGGAI
+909 AIWRVIWWAI

-961 GLWML
+961 GIWMI
-966 VQMFFNLIRISSQGA
+966 VQMFFNLIRISSQWA
-981 SGPFLW
+981 SWPFLW

-1010 GYSQKDVFDLQ
+1010 WYSQKDVFDLQ

-1059 SDGGLAWF
+1059 SDGWLAWF
-1067 WEQGS
+1067 WEQWS

-1094 PNIATVVMGEGNE
+1094 PNIATVVMWEGNE

-1133 AQLVDQGYGKL
+1133 AQLVDQWYGKL
-1144 FYSNNLGAKYG
+1144 FYSNNLWAKYG

-1161 ELTPFVGTKS
+1161 ELTPFVWTKS

-1196 MIAQIFNSRVSNGKA
+1196 MIAQIFSSRVSNGKA
-1211 VGDIADVYGKT
+1211 VWDIADVYGKT

>member
-1 MKNLT
+1 MFLLFLKKFMKNLT

-11 IIMLIVLVVFGV
+11 IIMLIVLVIFWV
-23 EIYSEFMVNHTYYNT
+23 EIYSEFMVNHTYYNS

-45 WKTVVAAIIAAGV
+45 WKTVIAAIIAAWV

-89 IRIKDGLVG
+89 IRIKDGLVW

-105 INNLLLFVLGA
+105 INNLLLFVLWA
-116 YFIVG
+116 YFIVW

-160 LLMGFGLFHPV
+160 LLMWFGLFHPV
-171 VVRVIFLGLSGIIWL
+171 VVRVIFLGLSWIIWL
-186 MRYELKE
+186 MRDELKE

-202 SGFKLENLKKN
+202 SGFKLENVKKN
-213 RWQWIMLVLVIFSI
+213 RWQWIMLVLIIFSI

-258 AENFGIIRGNVGT
+258 AENFGIIRGNVWT

-289 GKIFTGSWLSPDT
+289 GKIFTWSWLSPDT

-339 TKSLSFGTGWMTLLL
+339 TKSLSFWTGWMTLLL

-442 INSLVGIGVGT
+442 INSLVGIWVWT

-459 GILQPV
+459 WILQPV
-465 NAADFMGVA
+465 NAVDFMWVA
-474 MGKLVVIIGA
+474 MWKWIAIIWVII
-484 IITLIGLAQIFIRN
+484 ILIWLVQMFIKN

-511 YIVVWGISLLAS
+511 YIVVWWISLLAS
-523 LLIFKGPRLL
+523 LLIFKWPRLL

-541 AGIKN
+541 AWIKN

-552 LANNNG
+552 LANNG
-558 KEDKNIELKNKILLA
+558 KENKNIELKNKVLLA

-594 DNINKEG
+594 DNTNKEW
-601 SMEQCLNT
+601 SMERCLNA

-617 EGKKEAVVGNEDVGR
+617 EWKKEAVVWNEDVGR
-632 YVGYGWKE
+632 YVWYGWKE
-640 FTDKRALSYG
+640 FTDKRALSYW

-679 NAGNIEKLEEILKSG
+679 NAGNVEKLEEILKSG
-694 KIKVGSPAE
+694 KIKAWSPAE
-703 ELITKTLEE
+703 ELITKTLDE

-732 NHSIYTQKGKIN
+732 NHSIYTQKW
-744 VPSLSYGLL
+744 
-753 RLIYPK
+753 
-759 NNTCYGAN
+759 
-767 SSARFLCK
+767 
-775 NKDYINAGNIE
+775 
-786 KLEEILKS
+786 
-794 GKIKVGSPAEELITK
+794 
-809 TLEEYKE
+809 
-816 NPDSLRT
+816 
-823 NIVNLKQ
+823 
-830 YYENHSIYTQKGKI
+830 KI

-851 IPGNITFNRSLQN
+851 IPWNITFNRSLQN

-875 WMFIFIFTAF
+875 WMFVFIFTAF

-909 AIWRVIGGAI
+909 AIWRVIGWAI

-961 GLWML
+961 GIWMI
-966 VQMFFNLIRISSQGA
+966 VQMFFNLIRISSQWA
-981 SGPFLW
+981 SWPFLW

-1010 GYSQKDVFDLQ
+1010 WYSQKDVFDLQ

-1059 SDGGLAWF
+1059 SDGWLAWF
-1067 WEQGS
+1067 WEQWS

-1094 PNIATVVMGEGNE
+1094 PNIATVVMWEGNE

-1133 AQLVDQGYGKL
+1133 AQLVDQWYGKL
-1144 FYSNNLGAKYG
+1144 FYSNNLWAKYG

-1161 ELTPFVGTKS
+1161 ELTPFVWTKS

-1196 MIAQIFNSRVSNGKA
+1196 MIAQIFSSRVSNGKA
-1211 VGDIADVYGKT
+1211 VWDIADVYGKT

>member
-1 MKNLT
+1 
-6 QKIFL
+6 
-11 IIMLIVLVVFGV
+11 
-23 EIYSEFMVNHTYYNT
+23 
-38 MFASWEN
+38 MFASWGN
-45 WKTVVAAIIAAGV
+45 WKTVIAAIIAAWV

-89 IRIKDGLVG
+89 IRIKDGLVW

-105 INNLLLFVLGA
+105 INNLLLFVLWA
-116 YFIVG
+116 YFIVW
-121 TLALGKF
+121 TLALGRF
-128 ISKLIIKFKE
+128 VSKLIIKFKE

-160 LLMGFGLFHPV
+160 LLMWFGLFHPV
-171 VVRVIFLGLSGIIWL
+171 VVRVIFLGLSWIIWL

-258 AENFGIIRGNVGT
+258 AENFGIIRGNVWT

-289 GKIFTGSWLSPDT
+289 GKIFTWSWLSPDT

-339 TKSLSFGTGWMTLLL
+339 TKSLSFWTGWMTLLL

-442 INSLVGIGVGT
+442 INSLVGIWVWT

-459 GILQPV
+459 WILQPV
-465 NAADFMGVA
+465 NAADFMWVA
-474 MGKLVVIIGA
+474 MWKLVVIIWA
-484 IITLIGLAQIFIRN
+484 IITLIWLAQIFIRN

-511 YIVVWGISLLAS
+511 YIVVWWISLLAS
-523 LLIFKGPRLL
+523 LLIFKWPRLL

-541 AGIKN
+541 AWIKN

-594 DNINKEG
+594 DNINKEW

-617 EGKKEAVVGNEDVGR
+617 EWKKEAVVWNEDVGR
-632 YVGYGWKE
+632 YVWYGWKE
-640 FTDKRALSYG
+640 FTDKRALSYW

-694 KIKVGSPAE
+694 KIKVWSPAE

-732 NHSIYTQKGKIN
+732 NHSIYTQKW
-744 VPSLSYGLL
+744 
-753 RLIYPK
+753 
-759 NNTCYGAN
+759 
-767 SSARFLCK
+767 
-775 NKDYINAGNIE
+775 
-786 KLEEILKS
+786 
-794 GKIKVGSPAEELITK
+794 
-809 TLEEYKE
+809 
-816 NPDSLRT
+816 
-823 NIVNLKQ
+823 
-830 YYENHSIYTQKGKI
+830 KI

-851 IPGNITFNRSLQN
+851 IPWNITFNRSLQN

-909 AIWRVIGGAI
+909 AIWRVIGWAI

-966 VQMFFNLIRISSQGA
+966 VQMFFNLIRISSQWA
-981 SGPFLW
+981 SWPFLW

-1010 GYSQKDVFDLQ
+1010 WYSQKDVFDLQ

-1059 SDGGLAWF
+1059 SDGWLAWF
-1067 WEQGS
+1067 WEQWS

-1094 PNIATVVMGEGNE
+1094 PNIATVVMWEGNE

-1133 AQLVDQGYGKL
+1133 AQLVDQWYGKL
-1144 FYSNNLGAKYG
+1144 FYSNNLWAKYG

-1161 ELTPFVGTKS
+1161 ELTPFVWTKS

-1211 VGDIADVYGKT
+1211 VWDIADVYGKT

>member
-11 IIMLIVLVVFGV
+11 IIMLIVLVVFWV

-45 WKTVVAAIIAAGV
+45 WKTVVAAIIAAWV

-89 IRIKDGLVG
+89 IRIKDGLVW

-105 INNLLLFVLGA
+105 INNLLLFVLWA
-116 YFIVG
+116 YFIVW

-160 LLMGFGLFHPV
+160 LLMWFGLFHPV
-171 VVRVIFLGLSGIIWL
+171 VVRVIFLGLSWIIWL

-258 AENFGIIRGNVGT
+258 AENFGIIRGNVWT

-289 GKIFTGSWLSPDT
+289 GKIFTWSWLSPDT

-339 TKSLSFGTGWMTLLL
+339 TKSLSFWTGWMTLLL

-427 FIDVVVFGVLLVLLW
+427 FIDVVVFGVLLLLLW
-442 INSLVGIGVGT
+442 INSLVGIWVWT

-459 GILQPV
+459 WILQPV
-465 NAADFMGVA
+465 NAADFMWVA
-474 MGKLVVIIGA
+474 MWKLVVIIWA
-484 IITLIGLAQIFIRN
+484 IITLIWLAQIFIRN

-511 YIVVWGISLLAS
+511 YIVVWWISLLAS
-523 LLIFKGPRLL
+523 LLIFKWPRLL

-541 AGIKN
+541 AWIKN

-552 LANNNG
+552 LANNND
-558 KEDKNIELKNKILLA
+558 KEDKSIELKNKILLA

-594 DNINKEG
+594 DNTNKEW
-601 SMEQCLNT
+601 SMERCLNT

-617 EGKKEAVVGNEDVGR
+617 EWKKEAVVWNEDVGR
-632 YVGYGWKE
+632 YVWYGWKE
-640 FTDKRALSYG
+640 FTDKRALSYW

-679 NAGNIEKLEEILKSG
+679 NAGNVEKLEEILKSG
-694 KIKVGSPAE
+694 KIKAWSPAE
-703 ELITKTLEE
+703 ELIIKTLDE

-732 NHSIYTQKGKIN
+732 NHSIYTQKW
-744 VPSLSYGLL
+744 
-753 RLIYPK
+753 
-759 NNTCYGAN
+759 
-767 SSARFLCK
+767 
-775 NKDYINAGNIE
+775 
-786 KLEEILKS
+786 
-794 GKIKVGSPAEELITK
+794 
-809 TLEEYKE
+809 
-816 NPDSLRT
+816 
-823 NIVNLKQ
+823 
-830 YYENHSIYTQKGKI
+830 KI

-851 IPGNITFNRSLQN
+851 IPWNITFNRSLQN

-875 WMFIFIFTAF
+875 WMFVFIFTAF

-909 AIWRVIGGAI
+909 AIWRVIGWAI

-961 GLWML
+961 GIWMI
-966 VQMFFNLIRISSQGA
+966 VQMFFNLIRISSQWA
-981 SGPFLW
+981 SWPFLW

-1010 GYSQKDVFDLQ
+1010 WYSQKDVFDLQ

-1059 SDGGLAWF
+1059 SDGWLAWF
-1067 WEQGS
+1067 WEQWS

-1094 PNIATVVMGEGNE
+1094 PNIATVVMWEGNE

-1133 AQLVDQGYGKL
+1133 AQLVDQWYGKL
-1144 FYSNNLGAKYG
+1144 FYSNNLWAKYG

-1161 ELTPFVGTKS
+1161 ELTPFVWTKS

-1211 VGDIADVYGKT
+1211 VWDIADVYGKT

>member
-11 IIMLIVLVVFGV
+11 IIMLIVLVIFWV
-23 EIYSEFMVNHTYYNT
+23 EIYSEFMVNHTYYNS
-38 MFASWEN
+38 MFASWGN
-45 WKTVVAAIIAAGV
+45 WKTVIAAIIAAWV

-89 IRIKDGLVG
+89 IRIKDGLVW

-105 INNLLLFVLGA
+105 INNLLLFVLWA
-116 YFIVG
+116 YFIVW
-121 TLALGKF
+121 TLALGRF
-128 ISKLIIKFKE
+128 VSKLIIKFKE

-160 LLMGFGLFHPV
+160 LLMWFGLFHPV
-171 VVRVIFLGLSGIIWL
+171 VVRVIFLGLSWIIWL

-258 AENFGIIRGNVGT
+258 AENFGIIRGNVWT

-289 GKIFTGSWLSPDT
+289 GKIFTWSWLSPDT

-339 TKSLSFGTGWMTLLL
+339 TKSLSFWTGWMTLLL

-442 INSLVGIGVGT
+442 INSLVGIWVWT

-459 GILQPV
+459 WILQPV
-465 NAADFMGVA
+465 NAADFMWVA
-474 MGKLVVIIGA
+474 MWKLVVIIWA
-484 IITLIGLAQIFIRN
+484 IITLIWLAQIFIRN

-511 YIVVWGISLLAS
+511 YIVVWWISLLAS
-523 LLIFKGPRLL
+523 LLIFKWPRLL

-541 AGIKN
+541 AWIKN

-594 DNINKEG
+594 DNINKEW

-617 EGKKEAVVGNEDVGR
+617 EWKKEAVVWNEDVGR
-632 YVGYGWKE
+632 YVWYGWKE
-640 FTDKRALSYG
+640 FTDKRALSYW

-694 KIKVGSPAE
+694 KIKVWSPAE

-732 NHSIYTQKGKIN
+732 NHSIYTQKW
-744 VPSLSYGLL
+744 
-753 RLIYPK
+753 
-759 NNTCYGAN
+759 
-767 SSARFLCK
+767 
-775 NKDYINAGNIE
+775 
-786 KLEEILKS
+786 
-794 GKIKVGSPAEELITK
+794 
-809 TLEEYKE
+809 
-816 NPDSLRT
+816 
-823 NIVNLKQ
+823 
-830 YYENHSIYTQKGKI
+830 KI

-851 IPGNITFNRSLQN
+851 IPWNITFNRSLQN

-909 AIWRVIGGAI
+909 AIWRVIGWAI

-966 VQMFFNLIRISSQGA
+966 VQMFFNLIRISSQWA
-981 SGPFLW
+981 SWPFLW

-1010 GYSQKDVFDLQ
+1010 WYSQKDVFDLQ

-1059 SDGGLAWF
+1059 SDGWLAWF
-1067 WEQGS
+1067 WEQWS

-1094 PNIATVVMGEGNE
+1094 PNIATVVMWEGNE

-1133 AQLVDQGYGKL
+1133 AQLVDQWYGKL
-1144 FYSNNLGAKYG
+1144 FYSNNLWAKYG

-1161 ELTPFVGTKS
+1161 ELTPFVWTKS

-1211 VGDIADVYGKT
+1211 VWDIADVYGKT

>member
-11 IIMLIVLVVFGV
+11 IIMLIVLVVFWV
-23 EIYSEFMVNHTYYNT
+23 EIYSEFMVNHTYYNS

-45 WKTVVAAIIAAGV
+45 WKTVIAAIIAAWI

-89 IRIKDGLVG
+89 IRIKDGLVW

-105 INNLLLFVLGA
+105 INNLLLFVLWA
-116 YFIVG
+116 YFIVW

-160 LLMGFGLFHPV
+160 LLMWFGLFHPV
-171 VVRVIFLGLSGIIWL
+171 VVRIIFLGLSWIIWL
-186 MRYELKE
+186 MRDELKE
-193 DKNIISNLL
+193 DKNIISDLL
-202 SGFKLENLKKN
+202 SGFKLENVKKN
-213 RWQWIMLVLVIFSI
+213 RWQWIMLVLIIFSI

-258 AENFGIIRGNVGT
+258 AENFGIIRGNVWT

-289 GKIFTGSWLSPDT
+289 GKIFTWSWLSPDT

-339 TKSLSFGTGWMTLLL
+339 TKSLSFWTGWMTLLL

-398 KKIFDKE
+398 KKLFDKE

-427 FIDVVVFGVLLVLLW
+427 FIDVVVFGVLLLLLW
-442 INSLVGIGVGT
+442 INSLVGIGVWT

-459 GILQPV
+459 WILQPV
-465 NAADFMGVA
+465 NAVDFMWVA
-474 MGKLVVIIGA
+474 MWKWVVIIWA
-484 IITLIGLAQIFIRN
+484 IITLIWLVQMFIKN

-511 YIVVWGISLLAS
+511 YIVVWWISLLAS
-523 LLIFKGPRLL
+523 LLIFKWPRLL
-533 YKQVLAKD
+533 YKQVLAED
-541 AGIKN
+541 TWIKN

-552 LANNNG
+552 LANND
-558 KEDKNIELKNKILLA
+558 KEDKNIELKNKVLLA
-573 TNDFESLEAQNETDR
+573 TNDFENLEAQNETDR

-594 DNINKEG
+594 DNINKEW
-601 SMEQCLNT
+601 SMERCLNT

-617 EGKKEAVVGNEDVGR
+617 EWKKEAVVWNEDVGR
-632 YVGYGWKE
+632 YVWYGWKE
-640 FTDKRALSYG
+640 FTDKRALSYW

-679 NAGNIEKLEEILKSG
+679 NAGNVEKLEEILKSG
-694 KIKVGSPAE
+694 KIKAWSPAE
-703 ELITKTLEE
+703 ELIIKTLDE

-732 NHSIYTQKGKIN
+732 NHSIYTQKW
-744 VPSLSYGLL
+744 
-753 RLIYPK
+753 
-759 NNTCYGAN
+759 
-767 SSARFLCK
+767 
-775 NKDYINAGNIE
+775 
-786 KLEEILKS
+786 
-794 GKIKVGSPAEELITK
+794 
-809 TLEEYKE
+809 
-816 NPDSLRT
+816 
-823 NIVNLKQ
+823 
-830 YYENHSIYTQKGKI
+830 KI

-851 IPGNITFNRSLQN
+851 IPWNITFNRSLQN

-875 WMFIFIFTAF
+875 WMFVFIFTAF

-909 AIWRVIGGAI
+909 AIWRVIWWAI

-966 VQMFFNLIRISSQGA
+966 VQMFFNLIRISSQWA
-981 SGPFLW
+981 SWPFLW
-987 FKQSVGKVTEVTD
+987 FKQSVGQVTEVTD
-1000 DLRIEEKVKI
+1000 DLRIEEKIKI
-1010 GYSQKDVFDLQ
+1010 WYSQKDVFDLQ

-1050 FLDNQRNLK
+1050 FLDNQKNLK
-1059 SDGGLAWF
+1059 FDGWLAWF
-1067 WEQGS
+1067 WEQWS

-1084 SENIKYLVID
+1084 SENVKHLVID
-1094 PNIATVVMGEGNE
+1094 PNIATVVMWEGNE

-1133 AQLVDQGYGKL
+1133 AQLVDQWYGKL
-1144 FYSNNLGAKYG
+1144 FYSNNLWAKYG

-1161 ELTPFVGTKS
+1161 ELTPFVWTKS

-1196 MIAQIFNSRVSNGKA
+1196 MIAQIFNSRILNGKA
-1211 VGDIADVYGKT
+1211 VWDIADVYGK
-1222 IDEAKIINTMN
+1222 IVDEAKIINAVN
-1233 VFLSNP
+1233 VFLSTP
-1239 ESVSVM
+1239 ESTPVI
-1245 VSTLTQDERFVL
+1245 VSTLTQDERFIL

-1266 LRQNNIQQYQ
+1266 LKQNNIQQYQ

>member
-11 IIMLIVLVVFGV
+11 IIMLIVLVVFWV
-23 EIYSEFMVNHTYYNT
+23 EIYSEFMVNHTYYNS

-45 WKTVVAAIIAAGV
+45 WKTVIAAIIAAWI

-89 IRIKDGLVG
+89 IRIKDGLVW

-105 INNLLLFVLGA
+105 INNLLLFVLWA
-116 YFIVG
+116 YFIVW

-160 LLMGFGLFHPV
+160 LLMWFGLFHPV
-171 VVRVIFLGLSGIIWL
+171 VVRIIFLGLSWIIWL
-186 MRYELKE
+186 MRDELKE
-193 DKNIISNLL
+193 DKNIISDLL
-202 SGFKLENLKKN
+202 SGFKLENVKKN
-213 RWQWIMLVLVIFSI
+213 RWQWIMLVLIIFSI

-258 AENFGIIRGNVGT
+258 AENFGIIRGNVWT

-289 GKIFTGSWLSPDT
+289 GKIFTWSWLSPDT

-339 TKSLSFGTGWMTLLL
+339 TKSLSFWTGWMTLLL

-398 KKIFDKE
+398 KKLFDKE

-427 FIDVVVFGVLLVLLW
+427 FIDVVVFGVLLLLLW
-442 INSLVGIGVGT
+442 INSLVGIGVWT

-459 GILQPV
+459 WILQPV
-465 NAADFMGVA
+465 NAVDFMWVA
-474 MGKLVVIIGA
+474 MWKWVVIIWA
-484 IITLIGLAQIFIRN
+484 IITLIWLVQMFIKN

-511 YIVVWGISLLAS
+511 YIVVWWISLLAS
-523 LLIFKGPRLL
+523 LLIFKWPRLL
-533 YKQVLAKD
+533 YKQVLAED
-541 AGIKN
+541 TWIKN

-552 LANNNG
+552 LANND
-558 KEDKNIELKNKILLA
+558 KEDKNIELKNKVLLA
-573 TNDFESLEAQNETDR
+573 TNDFENLEAQNETDR

-594 DNINKEG
+594 DNINKEW
-601 SMEQCLNT
+601 SMERCLNT

-617 EGKKEAVVGNEDVGR
+617 EWKKEAVVWNEDVGR
-632 YVGYGWKE
+632 YVWYGWKE
-640 FTDKRALSYG
+640 FTDKRALSYW

-679 NAGNIEKLEEILKSG
+679 NAGNVEKLEEILKSG
-694 KIKVGSPAE
+694 KIKAWSPAE
-703 ELITKTLEE
+703 ELIIKTLDE

-732 NHSIYTQKGKIN
+732 NHSIYTQKW
-744 VPSLSYGLL
+744 
-753 RLIYPK
+753 
-759 NNTCYGAN
+759 
-767 SSARFLCK
+767 
-775 NKDYINAGNIE
+775 
-786 KLEEILKS
+786 
-794 GKIKVGSPAEELITK
+794 
-809 TLEEYKE
+809 
-816 NPDSLRT
+816 
-823 NIVNLKQ
+823 
-830 YYENHSIYTQKGKI
+830 KI

-851 IPGNITFNRSLQN
+851 IPWNITFNRSLQN

-875 WMFIFIFTAF
+875 WMFVFIFTAF

-909 AIWRVIGGAI
+909 AIWRVIWWAI

-966 VQMFFNLIRISSQGA
+966 VQMFFNLIRISSQWA
-981 SGPFLW
+981 SWPFLW
-987 FKQSVGKVTEVTD
+987 FKQSVGQVTEVTD
-1000 DLRIEEKVKI
+1000 DLRIEEKIKI
-1010 GYSQKDVFDLQ
+1010 WYSQKDVFDLQ

-1050 FLDNQRNLK
+1050 FLDNQKNLK
-1059 SDGGLAWF
+1059 FDGWLAWF
-1067 WEQGS
+1067 WEQWS

-1084 SENIKYLVID
+1084 SKNIKYLVID
-1094 PNIATVVMGEGNE
+1094 PNIATVVMWEGNE

-1133 AQLVDQGYGKL
+1133 AQLVDQWYGKL
-1144 FYSNNLGAKYG
+1144 FYSNNLWAKYG

-1161 ELTPFVGTKS
+1161 ELTPFVWTKS

-1196 MIAQIFNSRVSNGKA
+1196 MIAQIFNSRILNGKA
-1211 VGDIADVYGKT
+1211 VWDIADVYGK
-1222 IDEAKIINTMN
+1222 IVDEAKIINAVN
-1233 VFLSNP
+1233 VFLSTP
-1239 ESVSVM
+1239 ESTPVI
-1245 VSTLTQDERFVL
+1245 VSTLTQDERFIL

-1266 LRQNNIQQYQ
+1266 LKQNNIQQYQ

>member
-11 IIMLIVLVVFGV
+11 IIMLIVLVVFWV
-23 EIYSEFMVNHTYYNT
+23 EIYSEFMVNHTYYNS

-45 WKTVVAAIIAAGV
+45 WKTVIAAIISAWV

-89 IRIKDGLVG
+89 IRIKDGLVW

-105 INNLLLFVLGA
+105 INNLLLFVLWA
-116 YFIVG
+116 YFIVW

-160 LLMGFGLFHPV
+160 LLMWFGLFHPV
-171 VVRVIFLGLSGIIWL
+171 VVRIIFLGLSWIIWL
-186 MRYELKE
+186 MRDELKE
-193 DKNIISNLL
+193 DKNIISDLL
-202 SGFKLENLKKN
+202 SGFKLENVKKN
-213 RWQWIMLVLVIFSI
+213 RWQWIMLVLIIFSI

-258 AENFGIIRGNVGT
+258 AENFGIIRGNVWT

-289 GKIFTGSWLSPDT
+289 GKIFTWSWLSPDT

-339 TKSLSFGTGWMTLLL
+339 TKSLSFWTGWMTLLL

-398 KKIFDKE
+398 KKLFDKE

-427 FIDVVVFGVLLVLLW
+427 FIDVVVFGVLLLLLW
-442 INSLVGIGVGT
+442 INSLVGIGVWT

-459 GILQPV
+459 WILQPV
-465 NAADFMGVA
+465 NAVDFMWVA
-474 MGKLVVIIGA
+474 MWKWVVIIWA
-484 IITLIGLAQIFIRN
+484 IITLIWLVQMFIKN

-511 YIVVWGISLLAS
+511 YIVVWWISLLAS
-523 LLIFKGPRLL
+523 LLIFKWPRLL
-533 YKQVLAKD
+533 YKQVLAED
-541 AGIKN
+541 TWIKN

-552 LANNNG
+552 LANND
-558 KEDKNIELKNKILLA
+558 KEDKNIELKNKVLLA
-573 TNDFESLEAQNETDR
+573 TNDFENLEAQNETDR

-594 DNINKEG
+594 DNINKEW
-601 SMEQCLNT
+601 SMERCLNT

-617 EGKKEAVVGNEDVGR
+617 EWKKEAVVWNEDVGR
-632 YVGYGWKE
+632 YVWYGWKE
-640 FTDKRALSYG
+640 FTDKRALSYW

-679 NAGNIEKLEEILKSG
+679 NAGNVEKLEEILKSG
-694 KIKVGSPAE
+694 KIKAWSPAE
-703 ELITKTLEE
+703 ELITKTLDE

-732 NHSIYTQKGKIN
+732 NHSIYTQKW
-744 VPSLSYGLL
+744 
-753 RLIYPK
+753 
-759 NNTCYGAN
+759 
-767 SSARFLCK
+767 
-775 NKDYINAGNIE
+775 
-786 KLEEILKS
+786 
-794 GKIKVGSPAEELITK
+794 
-809 TLEEYKE
+809 
-816 NPDSLRT
+816 
-823 NIVNLKQ
+823 
-830 YYENHSIYTQKGKI
+830 KI

-851 IPGNITFNRSLQN
+851 IPWNITFNRSLQN

-875 WMFIFIFTAF
+875 WMFVFIFTAF

-909 AIWRVIGGAI
+909 AIWRVIWWAI

-966 VQMFFNLIRISSQGA
+966 VQMFFNLIRISSQWA
-981 SGPFLW
+981 SWPFLW
-987 FKQSVGKVTEVTD
+987 FKQSVGQVTEVTD
-1000 DLRIEEKVKI
+1000 DLRIEEKIKI
-1010 GYSQKDVFDLQ
+1010 WYSQKDVFDLQ

-1050 FLDNQRNLK
+1050 FLDNQKNLK
-1059 SDGGLAWF
+1059 FDGWLAWF
-1067 WEQGS
+1067 WEQWS

-1084 SENIKYLVID
+1084 SENVKHLVID
-1094 PNIATVVMGEGNE
+1094 PNIATVVMWEGNE

-1133 AQLVDQGYGKL
+1133 AQLVDQWYGKL
-1144 FYSNNLGAKYG
+1144 FYSNNLWAKYG

-1161 ELTPFVGTKS
+1161 ELTPFVWTKS

-1196 MIAQIFNSRVSNGKA
+1196 MIAQIFNSRILNGKA
-1211 VGDIADVYGKT
+1211 VWDIADVYGK
-1222 IDEAKIINTMN
+1222 IVDEAKIINAVN
-1233 VFLSNP
+1233 VFLSTP
-1239 ESVSVM
+1239 ESTPVI
-1245 VSTLTQDERFVL
+1245 VSTLTQDERFIL

-1266 LRQNNIQQYQ
+1266 LKQNNIQQYQ

>member
-1 MKNLT
+1 MFLLFLKKFMKNLT

-11 IIMLIVLVVFGV
+11 IIMLIVLVIFWV
-23 EIYSEFMVNHTYYNT
+23 EIYSEFMVNHTYYNS

-45 WKTVVAAIIAAGV
+45 WKTVIAAIIAAWI

-89 IRIKDGLVG
+89 IRIKDGLVW

-105 INNLLLFVLGA
+105 INNLLLFVLWA
-116 YFIVG
+116 YFIVW

-160 LLMGFGLFHPV
+160 LLMWFGLFHPV
-171 VVRVIFLGLSGIIWL
+171 VVRIIFLGLSWIIWL
-186 MRYELKE
+186 MRDELKE

-202 SGFKLENLKKN
+202 SGFKLENVKKN
-213 RWQWIMLVLVIFSI
+213 RWQWIMLVLIIFSI

-258 AENFGIIRGNVGT
+258 AENFGIIRGNVWT

-289 GKIFTGSWLSPDT
+289 GKIFTWSWLSPDT

-339 TKSLSFGTGWMTLLL
+339 TKSLSFWTGWMTLLL

-442 INSLVGIGVGT
+442 INSLVGIWVWT

-459 GILQPV
+459 WILQPV
-465 NAADFMGVA
+465 NAVDFMWVA
-474 MGKLVVIIGA
+474 MWKWIAIIWVII
-484 IITLIGLAQIFIRN
+484 ILIWLVQMFIKN

-511 YIVVWGISLLAS
+511 YIVVWWISLLAS
-523 LLIFKGPRLL
+523 LLIFKWPRLL

-541 AGIKN
+541 AWIKN

-552 LANNNG
+552 LANNG
-558 KEDKNIELKNKILLA
+558 KENKNIELKNKVLLA

-594 DNINKEG
+594 DNINKEW
-601 SMEQCLNT
+601 SMERCLNK

-617 EGKKEAVVGNEDVGR
+617 EWKKEAVVWNEDVGR
-632 YVGYGWKE
+632 YVWYGWKE
-640 FTDKRALSYG
+640 FTDKRALSYW

-694 KIKVGSPAE
+694 KIKVWSPAE

-732 NHSIYTQKGKIN
+732 NHSIYTQKW
-744 VPSLSYGLL
+744 
-753 RLIYPK
+753 
-759 NNTCYGAN
+759 
-767 SSARFLCK
+767 
-775 NKDYINAGNIE
+775 
-786 KLEEILKS
+786 
-794 GKIKVGSPAEELITK
+794 
-809 TLEEYKE
+809 
-816 NPDSLRT
+816 
-823 NIVNLKQ
+823 
-830 YYENHSIYTQKGKI
+830 KI

-851 IPGNITFNRSLQN
+851 IPWNITFNRSLQN

-875 WMFIFIFTAF
+875 WMFVFIFTAF

-909 AIWRVIGGAI
+909 AIWRVIGWAI

-961 GLWML
+961 GIWMI
-966 VQMFFNLIRISSQGA
+966 VQMFFNLIRISSQWA
-981 SGPFLW
+981 SWPFLW

-1010 GYSQKDVFDLQ
+1010 WYSQKDVFDLQ

-1059 SDGGLAWF
+1059 SDGWLAWF
-1067 WEQGS
+1067 WEQWS

-1094 PNIATVVMGEGNE
+1094 PNIATVVMWEGNE

-1133 AQLVDQGYGKL
+1133 AQLVDQWYGKL
-1144 FYSNNLGAKYG
+1144 FYSNNLWAKYG

-1161 ELTPFVGTKS
+1161 ELTPFVWTKS

-1196 MIAQIFNSRVSNGKA
+1196 MIAQIFSSRVSNGKA
-1211 VGDIADVYGKT
+1211 VWDIADVYGKT

>member
-1 MKNLT
+1 MFLLFLKKFMKNLT

-11 IIMLIVLVVFGV
+11 IIMLVVLVVFWV
-23 EIYSEFMVNHTYYNT
+23 EIYSEFMVNHTYYNS

-45 WKTVVAAIIAAGV
+45 WKTVIAAIIAAWI

-89 IRIKDGLVG
+89 IRIKDGLVW

-105 INNLLLFVLGA
+105 INNLLLFVLWA
-116 YFIVG
+116 YFIVW

-160 LLMGFGLFHPV
+160 LLMWFGLFHPV
-171 VVRVIFLGLSGIIWL
+171 VVRIIFLGLSWIIWL
-186 MRYELKE
+186 MRDELKE

-202 SGFKLENLKKN
+202 SGFKLENVKKN
-213 RWQWIMLVLVIFSI
+213 RWQWIMLVLIIFSI

-258 AENFGIIRGNVGT
+258 AENFGIIRGNVWI
-271 AGAMPFLRHSFIA
+271 AGGMPFLRHSFIA

-289 GKIFTGSWLSPDT
+289 GKIFTWSWLSPDT

-339 TKSLSFGTGWMTLLL
+339 TKSLSFWTGWMTLLL

-442 INSLVGIGVGT
+442 INSLVGIWVWT

-459 GILQPV
+459 WILQPV
-465 NAADFMGVA
+465 NAVDFMWVA
-474 MGKLVVIIGA
+474 MWKWIAIIWVII
-484 IITLIGLAQIFIRN
+484 ILIWLVQMFIKN

-511 YIVVWGISLLAS
+511 YIVVWWISLLAS
-523 LLIFKGPRLL
+523 LLIFKWPRLL

-541 AGIKN
+541 AWIKN

-552 LANNNG
+552 LANNG
-558 KEDKNIELKNKILLA
+558 KENKNIELKNKVLLA

-594 DNINKEG
+594 DNINKEW
-601 SMEQCLNT
+601 SMERCLNK

-617 EGKKEAVVGNEDVGR
+617 EWKKEAVVWNEDVGR
-632 YVGYGWKE
+632 YVWYGWKE
-640 FTDKRALSYG
+640 FTDKRALSYW

-694 KIKVGSPAE
+694 KIKVWSPAE

-732 NHSIYTQKGKIN
+732 NHSIYTQKW
-744 VPSLSYGLL
+744 
-753 RLIYPK
+753 
-759 NNTCYGAN
+759 
-767 SSARFLCK
+767 
-775 NKDYINAGNIE
+775 
-786 KLEEILKS
+786 
-794 GKIKVGSPAEELITK
+794 
-809 TLEEYKE
+809 
-816 NPDSLRT
+816 
-823 NIVNLKQ
+823 
-830 YYENHSIYTQKGKI
+830 KI

-851 IPGNITFNRSLQN
+851 IPWNITFNRSLQN

-875 WMFIFIFTAF
+875 WMFVFIFTAF

-909 AIWRVIGGAI
+909 AIWRVIGWAI

-961 GLWML
+961 GIWMI
-966 VQMFFNLIRISSQGA
+966 VQMFFNLIRISSQWA
-981 SGPFLW
+981 SWPFLW

-1010 GYSQKDVFDLQ
+1010 WYSQKDVFDLQ

-1059 SDGGLAWF
+1059 SDGWLAWF
-1067 WEQGS
+1067 WEQWS

-1094 PNIATVVMGEGNE
+1094 PNIATVVMWEGNE

-1133 AQLVDQGYGKL
+1133 AQLVDQWYGKL
-1144 FYSNNLGAKYG
+1144 FYSNNLWAKYG

-1161 ELTPFVGTKS
+1161 ELTPFVWTKS

-1196 MIAQIFNSRVSNGKA
+1196 MIAQIFSSRVSNGKA
-1211 VGDIADVYGKT
+1211 VWDIADVYGKT

>member
-11 IIMLIVLVVFGV
+11 IIMLIVLVVFWV

-45 WKTVVAAIIAAGV
+45 WKTVVAAIIAAWV

-89 IRIKDGLVG
+89 IRIKDGLVW

-105 INNLLLFVLGA
+105 INNLLLFVLWA
-116 YFIVG
+116 YFIVW

-160 LLMGFGLFHPV
+160 LLMWFGLFHPV
-171 VVRVIFLGLSGIIWL
+171 VVRVIFLGLSWIIWL

-258 AENFGIIRGNVGT
+258 AENFGIIRGNVWT

-289 GKIFTGSWLSPDT
+289 GKIFTWSWLSPDT

-339 TKSLSFGTGWMTLLL
+339 TKSLSFWTGWMTLLL

-427 FIDVVVFGVLLVLLW
+427 FIDVVVFGVLLLLLW
-442 INSLVGIGVGT
+442 INSLVGIWVWT

-459 GILQPV
+459 WILQPV
-465 NAADFMGVA
+465 NAADFMWVA
-474 MGKLVVIIGA
+474 MWKLVVIIWA
-484 IITLIGLAQIFIRN
+484 IITLIWLAQIFIRN

-511 YIVVWGISLLAS
+511 YIVVWWISLLAS
-523 LLIFKGPRLL
+523 LLIFKWPRLL

-541 AGIKN
+541 AWIKN

-552 LANNNG
+552 LADNND

-594 DNINKEG
+594 DNINKEW

-617 EGKKEAVVGNEDVGR
+617 EWKKEAVVWNEDVGR
-632 YVGYGWKE
+632 YVWYGWKE
-640 FTDKRALSYG
+640 FTDKRALSYW

-694 KIKVGSPAE
+694 KIKVWSPAE

-732 NHSIYTQKGKIN
+732 NHSIYTQKW
-744 VPSLSYGLL
+744 
-753 RLIYPK
+753 
-759 NNTCYGAN
+759 
-767 SSARFLCK
+767 
-775 NKDYINAGNIE
+775 
-786 KLEEILKS
+786 
-794 GKIKVGSPAEELITK
+794 
-809 TLEEYKE
+809 
-816 NPDSLRT
+816 
-823 NIVNLKQ
+823 
-830 YYENHSIYTQKGKI
+830 KI

-851 IPGNITFNRSLQN
+851 IPWNITFNRSLQN

-909 AIWRVIGGAI
+909 AIWRVIGWAI

-966 VQMFFNLIRISSQGA
+966 VQMFFNLIRISSQWA
-981 SGPFLW
+981 SWPFLW

-1010 GYSQKDVFDLQ
+1010 WYSQKDVFDLQ

-1050 FLDNQRNLK
+1050 FLDNQKNLK
-1059 SDGGLAWF
+1059 SDGWLAWF
-1067 WEQGS
+1067 WEQWS

-1094 PNIATVVMGEGNE
+1094 PNIATVVMWEGNE

-1133 AQLVDQGYGKL
+1133 AQLVDQWYGKL
-1144 FYSNNLGAKYG
+1144 FYSNNLWAKYG

-1161 ELTPFVGTKS
+1161 ELTPFVWTKS

-1211 VGDIADVYGKT
+1211 VWDIADVYGK
-1222 IDEAKIINTMN
+1222 IVDEAKIINTMN